1 MIYLDNAATSMMR
14 PPEVVDAVARA
25 LTSMGNASRGAHA
38 ESLAASRTDFVCRR
52 QLASLFGVS
61 DPQRVCFAAN
71 SAEALNIALMGLA
84 MVISLVL
91 AKHGDA
97 ILIDEVAAR
106 EEKAEAH

>member
-52 QLASLFGVS
+52 QLASLFGV
-61 DPQRVCFAAN
+61 
-71 SAEALNIALMGLA
+71 
-84 MVISLVL
+84 
-91 AKHGDA
+91 
-97 ILIDEVAAR
+97 
-106 EEKAEAH
+106 

>member
-1 MIYLDNAATSMMR
+1 MD
-14 PPEVVDAVARA
+14 VAPG
-25 LTSMGNASRGAHA
+25 T
-38 ESLAASRTDFVCRR
+38 
-52 QLASLFGVS
+52 LF
-61 DPQRVCFAAN
+61 
-71 SAEALNIALMGLA
+71 LYIALMGLA